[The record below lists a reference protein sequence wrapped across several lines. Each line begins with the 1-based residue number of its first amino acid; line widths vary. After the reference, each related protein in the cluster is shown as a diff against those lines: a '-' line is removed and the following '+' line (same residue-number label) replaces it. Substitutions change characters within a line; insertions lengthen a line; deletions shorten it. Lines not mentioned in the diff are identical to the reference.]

1 MQTQFQPKL
10 ESERLQ
16 QAQVR
21 RAGEIQDLIHSLHTD
36 SGSVYADAIT
46 GAGGL
51 ERAGVGT
58 FSENVSWIKGELRRG
73 KIPSKK
79 VDGIWIFKLSDLSRR
94 VVEDFYDH

>member
-10 ESERLQ
+10 EPEILQ
-16 QAQVR
+16 QAQAR
-21 RAGEIQDLIHSLHTD
+21 KAGEIQDLLHNLLAA
-36 SGSVYADAIT
+36 SGSAYADAIT
-46 GAGGL
+46 GARDL
-51 ERAGVGT
+51 QRAGVGT